1 MWKAVVG
8 GLMGCLLASPVLG
21 FDVNGMRSGM
31 SFAEAKEV
39 LNSYGLGAIHI
50 YDGKAPDASQLT
62 LTATPPNDPK
72 SDRMLGLVFC
82 EYQLISLQVGY
93 QPDYR
98 RFVRMLEDQAQ
109 NYGQPMSFMPSVD
122 IFSTGEA
129 YNLSVYWF
137 VAGETWSINYNQY
150 PGNFQLYRLY
160 EAANEATL
168 CSKSE

>member
-8 GLMGCLLASPVLG
+8 GLMGCLLANPVLG

-39 LNSYGLGAIHI
+39 LNTYGLGAIHI
-50 YDGKAPDASQLT
+50 YDGKTPDASQFT
-62 LTATPPNDPK
+62 LTGTPPNDPT
-72 SDRMLGLVFC
+72 SHRMQVLSFC
-82 EYQLISLQVGY
+82 KYQLISLSVNY

-98 RFVRMLEDQAQ
+98 RFVRLLEDQIQ
-109 NYGQPMSFMPSVD
+109 DYGQPMSFMPSVD

-129 YNLSVYWF
+129 YNLSVSWF

-150 PGNFQLYRLY
+150 PGNFQLYRSY
-160 EAANEATL
+160 DAANKATL